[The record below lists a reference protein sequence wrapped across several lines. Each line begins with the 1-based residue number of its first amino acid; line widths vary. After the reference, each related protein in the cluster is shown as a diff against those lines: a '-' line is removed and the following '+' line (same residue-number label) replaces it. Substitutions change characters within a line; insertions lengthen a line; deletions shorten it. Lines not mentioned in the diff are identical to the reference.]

1 MKEEFDLRDE
11 WLPFEIHPETPRA
24 GVLLTESLPH
34 IDWPGLYARLR
45 EMGAPYNKVF
55 ADVSVLPNSNEVLQA
70 GEYALEHG
78 AFEQFNEAV
87 FKAYF
92 TDLQDIGARAVIL
105 DLAVQCGLDAEDL
118 GIALDENRYAAR
130 LRAVTEEAR
139 SRGINS
145 APTFIIDHQYVIVGM
160 QSDGQF
166 RQLLQQITVR
176 GMQSIARGAFFLRFG
191 S

>member
-1 MKEEFDLRDE
+1 MKEEFSLRDE
-11 WLPFEIHPETPRA
+11 WLPFEIHPETLRG

-34 IDWPGLYARLR
+34 IDWSDLYARLR

-55 ADVSVLPNSNEVLQA
+55 ADVQVLPNSNEILQA

-78 AFEQFNEAV
+78 RFEQFNEDV

-92 TDLQDIGARAVIL
+92 TDLQDIGARSVIL
-105 DLAVQCGLDAEDL
+105 DVAAQCGLDAENL
-118 GIALDENRYAAR
+118 ARALDEDRYGAR

-145 APTFIIDHQYVIVGM
+145 APTFIIDNKYVIAGM
-160 QSDGQF
+160 QSLEQF
-166 RQLLQQITVR
+166 RQLFQKVQEENR
-176 GMQSIARGAFFLRFG
+176 
-191 S
+191 

>member
-11 WLPFEIHPETPRA
+11 WLPFEIHPETPRG

-34 IDWPGLYARLR
+34 IDWPDLYARLR
-45 EMGAPYNKVF
+45 EMGAPYEKIF
-55 ADVSVLPNSNEVLQA
+55 ADVLVLPNSNEVLQA

-92 TDLQDIGARAVIL
+92 TDLRDIGARSVIL
-105 DLAVQCGLDAEDL
+105 ELAEECSLDAADLAR
-118 GIALDENRYAAR
+118 ALDENRYAAR

-139 SRGINS
+139 SRGTNS
-145 APTFIIDHQYVIVGM
+145 APTFIIDNKYVIAGM
-160 QSDGQF
+160 QSEGQF
-166 RQLLQQITVR
+166 RQLLQKIIDSR
-176 GMQSIARGAFFLRFG
+176 S
-191 S
+191 

>member
-1 MKEEFDLRDE
+1 MKEEFCLQDE
-11 WLPFEIHPETPRA
+11 WLPFEIHPETQRG

-55 ADVSVLPNSNEVLQA
+55 ADVRVLPNSNEVLQA

-78 AFEQFNEAV
+78 VFEQFNEAV

-92 TDLQDIGARAVIL
+92 TDLQDIGSRGVIL
-105 DLAVQCGLDAEDL
+105 DLAAQCGLDAEDL
-118 GIALDENRYAAR
+118 ALALDGNRYAAR

-139 SRGINS
+139 SSGINS
-145 APTFIIDHQYVIVGM
+145 APTFIIDNTYVIVGM
-160 QSDGQF
+160 QSEGQF
-166 RQLLQQITVR
+166 RQLLQKVR
-176 GMQSIARGAFFLRFG
+176 EANQ
-191 S
+191 